1 MNRGTAGDG
10 GLRRSFRMVGVEWW
24 GGWMGIGK
32 FTGVAYFHFEG

>member
-1 MNRGTAGDG
+1 MG